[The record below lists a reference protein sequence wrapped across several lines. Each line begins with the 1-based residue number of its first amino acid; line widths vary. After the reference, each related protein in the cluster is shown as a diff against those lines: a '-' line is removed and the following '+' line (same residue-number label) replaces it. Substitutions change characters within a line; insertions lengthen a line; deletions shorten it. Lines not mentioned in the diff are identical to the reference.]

1 MKDCSIQLTD
11 RPGDLARIAEALARR
26 GVNIK
31 GLAAVSIGR
40 QALAHIIP
48 DDIEAARI
56 AFEES
61 NIRFTESEVH
71 TVLLENKAGQL
82 ADVVRRLSEAGGNL
96 EALYLTGVLDDLIE
110 VAFVSDNS
118 KKVKKLLREF

>member
-1 MKDCSIQLTD
+1 MKDFSIQLTD
-11 RPGDLARIAEALARR
+11 RPGDLARVAEALSRG

-48 DDIEAARI
+48 DDIEAARS
-56 AFEES
+56 ALEES

-82 ADVVRRLSEAGGNL
+82 ADVVRRLSEAGVNL

-110 VAFVSDNS
+110 VAFVSGDS

>member
-1 MKDCSIQLTD
+1 MISATHGLCSHFLQ
-11 RPGDLARIAEALARR
+11 
-26 GVNIK
+26 
-31 GLAAVSIGR
+31 
-40 QALAHIIP
+40 
-48 DDIEAARI
+48 
-56 AFEES
+56 
-61 NIRFTESEVH
+61 VH

-82 ADVVRRLSEAGGNL
+82 ADVVRRLSEAGVNL

>member
-48 DDIEAARI
+48 DDIEPRTI
-56 AFEES
+56 CVMSFS
-61 NIRFTESEVH
+61 
-71 TVLLENKAGQL
+71 
-82 ADVVRRLSEAGGNL
+82 RRG
-96 EALYLTGVLDDLIE
+96 
-110 VAFVSDNS
+110 
-118 KKVKKLLREF
+118 

>member
-1 MKDCSIQLTD
+1 MKDFSIQLTD
-11 RPGDLARIAEALARR
+11 RPGDLARVAEALSRG

-40 QALAHIIP
+40 VALAHIIP
-48 DDIEAARI
+48 DDIEAARS
-56 AFEES
+56 ALEES

-82 ADVVRRLSEAGGNL
+82 ADVVRRLSEAGVNL

-110 VAFVSDNS
+110 VAIVSDNS